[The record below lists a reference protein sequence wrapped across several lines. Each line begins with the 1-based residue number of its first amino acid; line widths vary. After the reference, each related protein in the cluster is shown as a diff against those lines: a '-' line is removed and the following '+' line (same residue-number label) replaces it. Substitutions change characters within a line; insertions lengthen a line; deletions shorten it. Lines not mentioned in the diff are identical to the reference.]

1 MHACMYVRMY
11 ELINKKAASII
22 INMNIFQ
29 ITTNAL
35 FAKPKTEDRTQN
47 SFKWHSSKTG

>member
-1 MHACMYVRMY
+1 MYACMYVRTYVCMN
-11 ELINKKAASII
+11 ELINKKAANII

-35 FAKPKTEDRTQN
+35 FAKPKTED
-47 SFKWHSSKTG
+47 